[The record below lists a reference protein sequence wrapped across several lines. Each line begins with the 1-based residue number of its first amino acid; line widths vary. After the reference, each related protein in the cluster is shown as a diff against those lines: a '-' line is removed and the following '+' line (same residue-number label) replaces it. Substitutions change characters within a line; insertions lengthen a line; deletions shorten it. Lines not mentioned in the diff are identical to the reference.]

1 MICLARETQTEEQ
14 AGNSPREISGN
25 NPDERYSRQILFRG
39 IGAEGQR
46 RLAAARVAIVG
57 CGATGSALAGLL
69 ARAGVGTLRI
79 IDRDYVEP
87 SNLQRQS
94 LFDERDAAESLPKA
108 IAAARKIAAFNSAIV
123 IEPKVEDLVP
133 ANIEALLEGMSLVL
147 DGTDNFETRYLIN
160 DYAVERSLP
169 WIYSAA
175 VGSYAVTLN
184 ILPGETACLACIFPD
199 SPRGMVETCETSGIL
214 NSAVNLVASIAAT
227 EALKLLVA
235 PMRSGDKAQ
244 VQVES
249 ATAALKRCAT
259 QKQTEASSQKQSG
272 VSPQMRTEASSQ
284 KQSEASPAARREPEA
299 APLAG
304 QSDAASAVR
313 RTLLSFDVWTNERA
327 EISSAKPRPGC
338 RACGERDFIHLAGE
352 GRPHIT
358 MCGRNSVQIH
368 ERQRPIDFA
377 EMDRRLQPHGVVRRN
392 DFVLKF
398 WHDPYEM
405 TLFPD
410 GRAIIK
416 GTTDTAVAR
425 SLYARY
431 VGS

>member
-1 MICLARETQTEEQ
+1 MTSLAQETDRAEF
-14 AGNSPREISGN
+14 NSRSEALAEG
-25 NPDERYSRQILFRG
+25 RYSRQILFRG

-46 RLAAARVAIVG
+46 KLTRGRVAIVG

-94 LFDERDAAESLPKA
+94 LFDEADAAESLPKA
-108 IAAARKIAAFNSAIV
+108 IAAARKISAFNSQIAV
-123 IEPKVEDLVP
+123 EAKVEDLVP
-133 ANIEALLEGMSLVL
+133 ANVEVLLEGMDLIL

-160 DYAVERSLP
+160 DYAVDRSRP

-184 ILPGETACLACIFPD
+184 VLPGETACLACIFPD

-227 EALKLLVA
+227 EALKFLVGA
-235 PMRSGDKAQ
+235 SGLRRS
-244 VQVES
+244 
-249 ATAALKRCAT
+249 
-259 QKQTEASSQKQSG
+259 
-272 VSPQMRTEASSQ
+272 
-284 KQSEASPAARREPEA
+284 
-299 APLAG
+299 
-304 QSDAASAVR
+304 
-313 RTLLSFDVWTNERA
+313 LLSFDLWTNDRA
-327 EISSAKPRPGC
+327 EIAARKPRLGC

-358 MCGRNSVQIH
+358 LCGRNSVQIH

-377 EMDRRLQPHGVVRRN
+377 EMDRRLQPHGMVRHN

-398 WHDPYEM
+398 WHEPYEM

-425 SLYARY
+425 SLYARF

>member
-1 MICLARETQTEEQ
+1 MTSLARENI
-14 AGNSPREISGN
+14 GNPSDANRLATR
-25 NPDERYSRQILFRG
+25 ERYSRQILFPG
-39 IGAEGQR
+39 IGEPGQKKISE
-46 RLAAARVAIVG
+46 ARVALVG
-57 CGATGSALAGLL
+57 CGATGCALAALL

-94 LFDERDAAESLPKA
+94 LFDESDAAESLPKA
-108 IAAARKIAAFNSAIV
+108 IAAARQIAAFNSEITV
-123 IEPKVEDLVP
+123 EPKVEDLVP
-133 ANIEALLEGMSLVL
+133 ANVQSLLADVDLIL

-160 DYAVERSLP
+160 DYAVESSRP

-184 ILPGETACLACIFPD
+184 VVPGQSACLACIFPE
-199 SPRGMVETCETSGIL
+199 SPRGIVETCETSGIL

-227 EALKLLVA
+227 EALKLLVGGTDA
-235 PMRSGDKAQ
+235 P
-244 VQVES
+244 
-249 ATAALKRCAT
+249 TL
-259 QKQTEASSQKQSG
+259 
-272 VSPQMRTEASSQ
+272 
-284 KQSEASPAARREPEA
+284 
-299 APLAG
+299 
-304 QSDAASAVR
+304 R
-313 RTLLSFDVWTNERA
+313 RTLLSFDLWTNEHA
-327 EISSAKPRPGC
+327 EISAMKPRSGC
-338 RACGERDFIHLAGE
+338 RACVQRDFIHLAGE

-358 MCGRNSVQIH
+358 LCGRNSVQIH
-368 ERQRPIDFA
+368 ERSRPIDFL
-377 EMDRRLQPHGVVRRN
+377 EMDRRLQPHGIVRHN
-392 DFVLKF
+392 DFILKF

>member
-1 MICLARETQTEEQ
+1 MTSLGPQTQNDQGESVST
-14 AGNSPREISGN
+14 A
-25 NPDERYSRQILFRG
+25 DRYSRQILFSA
-39 IGAEGQR
+39 IGQQGQQK
-46 RLAAARVAIVG
+46 LTQARVAIVG
-57 CGATGSALAGLL
+57 CGATGSALSGLL
-69 ARAGVGTLRI
+69 ARAGIGTLRI

-94 LFDERDAAESLPKA
+94 LFDEADAAESLPKA
-108 IAAARKIAAFNSAIV
+108 IAAARKIASFNSQIV
-123 IEPKVEDLVP
+123 VEAKVEDLVP
-133 ANIEALLEGMSLVL
+133 ANIQALLEGMDLIL

-160 DYAVERSLP
+160 DFAIEHSRP

-184 ILPGETACLACIFPD
+184 VLPGKTACLACIFPD

-227 EALKLLVA
+227 EALKLLVGGA
-235 PMRSGDKAQ
+235 DMKA
-244 VQVES
+244 
-249 ATAALKRCAT
+249 L
-259 QKQTEASSQKQSG
+259 
-272 VSPQMRTEASSQ
+272 
-284 KQSEASPAARREPEA
+284 
-299 APLAG
+299 
-304 QSDAASAVR
+304 R
-313 RTLLSFDVWTNERA
+313 RTLLSFDVWTNEHA
-327 EISSAKPRPGC
+327 EISAEKPRPGC
-338 RACGERDFIHLAGE
+338 RACSQRDLIHLTGE

-358 MCGRNSVQIH
+358 LCGRNSVQIH

-377 EMDRRLQPHGVVRRN
+377 EMDRRLQPHGVVRHN
-392 DFVLKF
+392 AFVLKF
-398 WHDPYEM
+398 WHPPYEM

-425 SLYARY
+425 SLYARF

>member
-1 MICLARETQTEEQ
+1 M
-14 AGNSPREISGN
+14 
-25 NPDERYSRQILFRG
+25 
-39 IGAEGQR
+39 
-46 RLAAARVAIVG
+46 
-57 CGATGSALAGLL
+57 
-69 ARAGVGTLRI
+69 RI

-94 LFDERDAAESLPKA
+94 LFDESDAAESLPKA
-108 IAAARKIAAFNSAIV
+108 VAAARKIAAFNSQIV
-123 IEPKVEDLVP
+123 VEPKVDDLVP
-133 ANIEALLEGMSLVL
+133 SNIGALLEGVDLIL

-160 DYAVERSLP
+160 DYAVERSCP

-175 VGSYAVTLN
+175 VGSYAVTMN
-184 ILPGETACLACIFPD
+184 VLPGQTACLACLFPD
-199 SPRGMVETCETSGIL
+199 SPQGMVETCDTSGIL

-227 EALKLLVA
+227 EALKLLVSS
-235 PMRSGDKAQ
+235 PTSGAEAQ
-244 VQVES
+244 AKGEDFL
-249 ATAALKRCAT
+249 AALKRCAT
-259 QKQTEASSQKQSG
+259 QNHLRQ
-272 VSPQMRTEASSQ
+272 
-284 KQSEASPAARREPEA
+284 
-299 APLAG
+299 
-304 QSDAASAVR
+304 
-313 RTLLSFDVWTNERA
+313 TLLSFDVWTNEHA
-327 EISSAKPRPGC
+327 AISAAKPRAGC
-338 RACGERDFIHLAGE
+338 RACSERDFIHLAGE

-358 MCGRNSVQIH
+358 LCGRNSVQIH

-377 EMDRRLQPHGVVRRN
+377 EMDRRLQPHGAVRHN

-398 WHDPYEM
+398 WREPYEM